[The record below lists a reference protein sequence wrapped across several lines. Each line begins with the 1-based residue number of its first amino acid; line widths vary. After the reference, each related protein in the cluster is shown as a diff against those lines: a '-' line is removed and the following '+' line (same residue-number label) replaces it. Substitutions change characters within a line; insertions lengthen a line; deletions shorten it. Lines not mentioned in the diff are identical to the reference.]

1 MANTSCKFK
10 QVKKGPIFCSWLC
23 VMLPKKPCTSINL
36 YTYQQIKTGKLLLF
50 HVCMKMLPRSI
61 MILRNLFK
69 SVKPRGKLQVLCE
82 PQAQGPSS
90 FPPSSVLFYSFL
102 KTPACKPGGGAG
114 NCKRGALLLACILRT
129 TENTRKL
136 NLLPSFLPTL
146 TLRMIGPFTNF
157 TINRQDL

>member
-23 VMLPKKPCTSINL
+23 VMLPNKPCTSINL

-82 PQAQGPSS
+82 PQAPNDQAVS
-90 FPPSSVLFYSFL
+90 
-102 KTPACKPGGGAG
+102 
-114 NCKRGALLLACILRT
+114 LRPLCFSIPFS
-129 TENTRKL
+129 KHQHV
-136 NLLPSFLPTL
+136 NLE
-146 TLRMIGPFTNF
+146 GE
-157 TINRQDL
+157 QDTAREGLCSWRAY